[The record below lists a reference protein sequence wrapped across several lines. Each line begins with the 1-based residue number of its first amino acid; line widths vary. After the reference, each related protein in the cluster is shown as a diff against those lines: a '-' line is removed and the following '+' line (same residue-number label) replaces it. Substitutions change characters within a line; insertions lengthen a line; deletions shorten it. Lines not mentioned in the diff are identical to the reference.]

1 MPAITITTTNRGQ
14 ASSRRRLEPQLCHA
28 RERGH
33 PVFAGLAVLLKAG
46 DYWIARSS
54 RAMTISWKAA
64 ASTSRRAPGERNRRP
79 DQLACAMAVAAG
91 RMDSPPRHSEDRT
104 GADRRR
110 RMPDAR
116 PALEDRS
123 RQGLRRWPRIRPSP
137 PRRYSHPAPAPSLVG
152 ARSPAPAS
160 LRVARRSAAPAS
172 RALNACRRCRRP
184 HGPIGLARSVLRP
197 RQDPKHPAAARRQAS
212 ARCRARTCQ
221 AQAGRRTAHLFRRTA
236 ARNSAQD

>member
-1 MPAITITTTNRGQ
+1 
-14 ASSRRRLEPQLCHA
+14 
-28 RERGH
+28 
-33 PVFAGLAVLLKAG
+33 
-46 DYWIARSS
+46 
-54 RAMTISWKAA
+54 MTRSWKAA

-91 RMDSPPRHSEDRT
+91 RMDSPPRHSEGRT
-104 GADRRR
+104 GADRR

-123 RQGLRRWPRIRPSP
+123 SQGLPRWPRIRPSP
-137 PRRYSHPAPAPSLVG
+137 PRRYWHPAPAPSLVG

-160 LRVARRSAAPAS
+160 LREARRSAAPAS

-197 RQDPKHPAAARRQAS
+197 RPDLKHLAAARRQAS
-212 ARCRARTCQ
+212 ARYQARMCQ
-221 AQAGRRTAHLFRRTA
+221 AQAGPRTAHLFRRTA